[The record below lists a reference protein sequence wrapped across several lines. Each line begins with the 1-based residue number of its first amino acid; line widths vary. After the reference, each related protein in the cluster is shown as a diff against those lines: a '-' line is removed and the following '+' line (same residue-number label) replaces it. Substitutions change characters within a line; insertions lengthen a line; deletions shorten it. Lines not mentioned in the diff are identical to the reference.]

1 MGLSVVA
8 AHLIVLIAVAG
19 VGTIAV
25 ATVVDTLGDNIEARS
40 DAVHRLQTQ
49 ANEDV
54 TLTSEATQGN
64 RLILEFRNDG
74 SEEINIT
81 ELTILVDGDWRD
93 PDELRV
99 FEVQEDPSSNVWIP
113 GEHLDVEIQQASNSD
128 VTLIAPHGAKAFRR
142 A

>member
-8 AHLIVLIAVAG
+8 AHLIVLLAVAG
-19 VGTIAV
+19 VGTVAV
-25 ATVVDTLGDNIEARS
+25 ATVVDTVGDNVEAQS
-40 DAVHRLQTQ
+40 DAVHRLQDQ

-54 TLTSEATQGN
+54 TLTAESTQGN

-81 ELTILVDGDWRD
+81 EITILVDGAWRD
-93 PDELRV
+93 TDGLPV
-99 FEVQEDPSSNVWIP
+99 FEVQEAPSSNVWVP
-113 GEHLDVEIQQASNSD
+113 GEHLDVEIDQASSSD